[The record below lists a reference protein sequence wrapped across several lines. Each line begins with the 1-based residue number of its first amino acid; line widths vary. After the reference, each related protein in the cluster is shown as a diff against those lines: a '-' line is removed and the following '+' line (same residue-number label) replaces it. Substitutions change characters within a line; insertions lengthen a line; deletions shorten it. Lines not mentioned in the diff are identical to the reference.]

1 MSKKSAP
8 TDPDLSRR
16 DFLGSACCAAVG
28 SVGLLSA
35 LGSLRLRAAA
45 ASPSGISNLKSEISD
60 PPPRAGAV
68 AGDYKALVCLFLNG
82 GNDANNLIVPTGS
95 AYAAYASARTNLALP
110 QTGLLPIAPKSSDGR
125 TWALHAAVPELQQ
138 LFNSGS
144 AAFLANVGTLVYP
157 TNKDQY
163 TRRTVPLPPQLFSH
177 SDQQVQW
184 QHSVPDKPTQTG
196 WGGRLADLLAS
207 LNTSDQI
214 SMSIS
219 VAGKNTFQVGNRITQ
234 YAIGTGGASTLAGNT
249 ATVNPTNLDGIRF
262 RAQKDIFA
270 LSQPNP
276 LTPPPPARQPHL
288 LEAAFGSTSG
298 NAIVSADY
306 LNPVLASAPAV
317 TTAFPNTTAGNQLRM
332 VARLIAASPNL
343 GLKRQVFF
351 VQLGG
356 WDTHAAQLVNAT
368 PTSGAHANLLAQISA
383 AVSAFQNATNEIGAS
398 NQVTLF
404 TASDFGRTYRSNGD
418 GSDHGWGNHQFI
430 VGGAVK
436 GGDIYGK
443 MPTLTINGP
452 DDTGLGRWI
461 PTTSVDEYAAT
472 LATWF
477 GVSAADLP
485 VVLPNIGRFA
495 KPNLGF
501 LT

>member
-1 MSKKSAP
+1 MPRKTTDIP
-8 TDPDLSRR
+8 TRR
-16 DFLGSACCAAVG
+16 EFVGSACCAAVG
-28 SVGLLSA
+28 YTGLLST
-35 LGSLRLRAAA
+35 LGSLRLMAAA
-45 ASPSGISNLKSEISD
+45 ASPANGPQTPS
-60 PPPRAGAV
+60 RAGAV

-82 GNDANNLIVPTGS
+82 GNDANNMIVPTGDG
-95 AYAAYASARTNLALP
+95 YASYATARTNLALARDSI
-110 QTGLLPIAPKSSDGR
+110 LPLTPKSNSDGR
-125 TWALHAAVPELQQ
+125 TWGLNPAMTELHQ
-138 LFNSGS
+138 LFGSGH

-157 TNKDQY
+157 TTKAQY
-163 TRRTVPLPPQLFSH
+163 TARSVPLPPQLFSH

-196 WGGRLADLLAS
+196 WGGRIADLLS
-207 LNTSDQI
+207 SMNTSDQI

-219 VAGKNTFQVGNRITQ
+219 IAGKNTFQVGSKIAQ
-234 YAIGTGGASTLAGNT
+234 YAINTGGATTLAGTTSNL
-249 ATVNPTNLDGIRF
+249 NPTNLDGIRY

-270 LSQPNP
+270 QGQANLIE
-276 LTPPPPARQPHL
+276 T
-288 LEAAFGSTSG
+288 AFGTASG
-298 NAIVSADY
+298 DAIVSADL
-306 LNPVLASAPAV
+306 LNSILTLAPAV
-317 TTAFPNTTAGNQLRM
+317 TTAFPNTNVGNQLRM
-332 VARLIAASPNL
+332 VSRLIAASSNL

-356 WDTHAAQLVNAT
+356 WDTHAAQINLNNPAANTHFNLLQQISQGVNAFNT
-368 PTSGAHANLLAQISA
+368 AMNEVGAA
-383 AVSAFQNATNEIGAS
+383 

-418 GSDHGWGNHQFI
+418 GSDHGWGSHAFI

-436 GGDIYGK
+436 GGDLYGR
-443 MPTLTINGP
+443 MPNLTVNGP

-477 GVSAADLP
+477 GVSNSDLP

-501 LT
+501 I

>member
-1 MSKKSAP
+1 M
-8 TDPDLSRR
+8 
-16 DFLGSACCAAVG
+16 
-28 SVGLLSA
+28 
-35 LGSLRLRAAA
+35 
-45 ASPSGISNLKSEISD
+45 
-60 PPPRAGAV
+60 
-68 AGDYKALVCLFLNG
+68 
-82 GNDANNLIVPTGS
+82 
-95 AYAAYASARTNLALP
+95 
-110 QTGLLPIAPKSSDGR
+110 
-125 TWALHAAVPELQQ
+125 
-138 LFNSGS
+138 
-144 AAFLANVGTLVYP
+144 
-157 TNKDQY
+157 
-163 TRRTVPLPPQLFSH
+163 
-177 SDQQVQW
+177 
-184 QHSVPDKPTQTG
+184 
-196 WGGRLADLLAS
+196 
-207 LNTSDQI
+207 
-214 SMSIS
+214 
-219 VAGKNTFQVGNRITQ
+219 
-234 YAIGTGGASTLAGNT
+234 
-249 ATVNPTNLDGIRF
+249 NPTTLDQIRF

-270 LSQPNP
+270 LSQPN
-276 LTPPPPARQPHL
+276 LI
-288 LEAAFGSTSG
+288 ESAFGSTSG

-306 LNPVLASAPAV
+306 LNTILAAAPAV

-356 WDTHAAQLVNAT
+356 WDLHAAQVNNAT
-368 PTSGAHANLLAQISA
+368 PTSGVHADLLAQVSQ
-383 AVSAFQNATNEIGAS
+383 AVQAFQNATSEIGAS

-443 MPTLTINGP
+443 MPTLTVGGP

-477 GVSAADLP
+477 GVSASDLP
-485 VVLPNIGRFA
+485 TVLPNIGRFA

-501 LT
+501 LTT